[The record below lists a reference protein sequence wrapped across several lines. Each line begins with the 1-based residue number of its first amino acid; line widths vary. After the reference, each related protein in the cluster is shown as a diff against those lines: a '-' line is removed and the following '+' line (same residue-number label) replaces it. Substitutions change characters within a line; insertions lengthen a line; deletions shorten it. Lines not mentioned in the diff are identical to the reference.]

1 MGNPKQKWTSE
12 EEEALRAGVAKHGA
26 GKWKNIQRD
35 PEFNHL
41 LFSRSNIDLK
51 DKWRNL
57 SVANGQGSRE
67 KSKAPKTKANP
78 AEAPATPLPVAQS
91 SASIAPSTQDV
102 STDVVM
108 VDSSRLLPEG
118 NNAAK
123 YNAIIFEALST
134 LKEPN
139 GSDSSAIATY
149 IEQRQEVP
157 QNFKRAL
164 SSRLRRLVQQDKL
177 EKVQNCYRIKSKP
190 QLDTRSP
197 MIRQNEPQP
206 RQVQSIGYLGNTV
219 EEAAVSAAYKIAEAE
234 NKSFVAAEAV
244 KEAER
249 VSTMAENMESF
260 LQFATDCFDQSIS
273 RKLCFLCILLAVHL
287 VLSHNSY
294 NSFAVLVL

>member
-12 EEEALRAGVAKHGA
+12 EEEALRAGIAKHGA

-57 SVANGQGSRE
+57 SVANGQGPRD
-67 KSKAPKTKANP
+67 KSKTPKTKANP
-78 AEAPATPLPVAQS
+78 AEAPVTPLPS
-91 SASIAPSTQDV
+91 CQDA

-108 VDSSRLLPEG
+108 LDSSRPLPDG
-118 NNAAK
+118 NNASK
-123 YNAIIFEALST
+123 YNSMIFEALST
-134 LKEPN
+134 LQEPN
-139 GSDSSAIATY
+139 GSDSGAIATY

-177 EKVQNCYRIKSKP
+177 EKVQNNCYKIKSKT
-190 QLDTRSP
+190 QLDTRIP
-197 MIRQNEPQP
+197 IARPKELH
-206 RQVQSIGYLGNTV
+206 QSIGYLGNTV
-219 EEAAVSAAYKIAEAE
+219 EEAAVCAAYEIAEAE

-249 VSTMAENMESF
+249 VSMMAEDMESL
-260 LQFATDCFDQSIS
+260 LQFATDCHDQSMRGEI
-273 RKLCFLCILLAVHL
+273 
-287 VLSHNSY
+287 VLM
-294 NSFAVLVL
+294 A

>member
-12 EEEALRAGVAKHGA
+12 EEEALRAGIAKHGA

-57 SVANGQGSRE
+57 SVANGQGTRD
-67 KSKAPKTKANP
+67 KSKMPKTKDA
-78 AEAPATPLPVAQS
+78 
-91 SASIAPSTQDV
+91 

-108 VDSSRLLPEG
+108 LDSSRPLPEG

-123 YNAIIFEALST
+123 YNSMIFEALST

-139 GSDSSAIATY
+139 GSDSGAIATY

-177 EKVQNCYRIKSKP
+177 EKVQNNCYRIKSKT
-190 QLDTRSP
+190 QLDTRIP
-197 MIRQNEPQP
+197 ITRPKELQP

-249 VSTMAENMESF
+249 VSMMAEDMESF
-260 LQFATDCFDQSIS
+260 LQFAMDCYDHGREI
-273 RKLCFLCILLAVHL
+273 
-287 VLSHNSY
+287 VLM
-294 NSFAVLVL
+294 A